1 MDIGLQTSTSGSI
14 NMLWRA
20 LLSSPSQLILARILK
35 ANLET
40 ILVHFDKAGLVDLS
54 QDEIVEVTHAPED
67 LNKICY
73 LIFAKHYGSS
83 SSGGG
88 DPIRKMCQKVQRPE
102 HMSKLDMPAR
112 QVSALRRRAE
122 DLVCAC
128 SALVHCRNVNAHEH
142 YPIDD
147 PGFALML
154 AGAVTRI
161 IEVAEI
167 SKDQEKPT
175 ERLRRQCDEILR
187 ASVKMSADGD
197 EPEQPVDS
205 VLDGEHVDQIVALLT
220 SISSRVDQIDR
231 SPSGPQHESKGTA
244 SSQNKET
251 ITAND
256 LGAKFITGQIKRENS
271 ALASK
276 ISGELRELPTIEEI
290 EMIVQSVV
298 RKSIESANN
307 EVHLEDQLSPLME
320 RFQGGIEEIR
330 RSIADSS
337 SRTEEETRA
346 HQDLIDRKMSELQHI
361 VSNGQPNRSIVDVSD
376 AYFLEDEPQYE
387 TTSAPPAITPQ
398 QARNQ
403 LFQLRNQIRDE
414 QESEGTP
421 IDNWENI
428 IQGPIIERM
437 IGDRISTLDDW
448 KNEPTIAY
456 KYERNEDVMDRQLD
470 RYQSII
476 FEIMNQ
482 IET

>member
-1 MDIGLQTSTSGSI
+1 MDIGSQTSTSGTI
-14 NMLWRA
+14 NTLWRA

-40 ILVHFDKAGLVDLS
+40 ILVNFHKAGLVDLS
-54 QDEIVEVTHAPED
+54 QEEIVEVTHAPED

-73 LIFAKHYGSS
+73 LIFAKHYGSGTT
-83 SSGGG
+83 GGG
-88 DPIRKMCQKVQRPE
+88 PIRKMCQSIQRPE
-102 HMSKLDMPAR
+102 HMSRLDMSTS

-154 AGAVTRI
+154 AGSITRI

-167 SKDQEKPT
+167 SEDQQRPA

-187 ASVKMSADGD
+187 ASVKMSADDD
-197 EPEQPVDS
+197 EQSEKPVASNLDS
-205 VLDGEHVDQIVALLT
+205 EDAEQIVTLLT
-220 SISSRVDQIDR
+220 SISTRIDQIDQT
-231 SPSGPQHESKGTA
+231 SPGSRNEATVTPPSR
-244 SSQNKET
+244 NKET

-276 ISGELRELPTIEEI
+276 ISSQLREMPTIEEI

-298 RKSIESANN
+298 RKSLDSTHN
-307 EVHLEDQLSPLME
+307 EVHLEDQLGQLME
-320 RFQGGIEEIR
+320 RFQSGIEEIR
-330 RSIADSS
+330 SSIADSS
-337 SRTEEETRA
+337 SQTKEETRA
-346 HQDLIDRKMSELQHI
+346 QQSLIDRKMSELQNI
-361 VSNGQPNRSIVDVSD
+361 VSNSQPNRSVVDVSD
-376 AYFLEDEPQYE
+376 AYFLEDEGEYE

-414 QESEGTP
+414 QEAEGTP

-428 IQGPIIERM
+428 VQGPIIERM
-437 IGDRISTLDDW
+437 IGNRISTLEDW
-448 KNEPTIAY
+448 KNEPTISY
-456 KYERNEDVMDRQLD
+456 KYERNREVMDRQLE
-470 RYQSII
+470 RYQSMI
-476 FEIMNQ
+476 FAVMKQ